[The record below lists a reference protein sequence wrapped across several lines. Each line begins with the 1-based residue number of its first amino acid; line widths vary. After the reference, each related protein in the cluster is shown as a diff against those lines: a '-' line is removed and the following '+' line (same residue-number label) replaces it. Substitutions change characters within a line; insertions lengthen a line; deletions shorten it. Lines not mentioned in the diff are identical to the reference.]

1 MKRFVFVFLA
11 TPRFVSFVCIC
22 LFAYVRAC
30 VCVSAS
36 VCVCVCV
43 RVRVCVCVCVC
54 SRAGGRGKVLGSQTC
69 SMVVYIQ

>member
-22 LFAYVRAC
+22 LFAY
-30 VCVSAS
+30 
-36 VCVCVCV
+36 
-43 RVRVCVCVCVC
+43 VRVCVCVCVC